1 MVGGFELLVLFFIAL
16 LLFGPKKIPE
26 IARTLGEAVREF
38 RKASMPPPPI
48 ASDKRK
54 DEELIFKVAKELG
67 ISVEGR
73 GVEEVARDIIE
84 TARRRQ
90 ELKEEQ
96 ELKEGVAASSHAKV
110 S

>member
-1 MVGGFELLVLFFIAL
+1 MLFFIAL

-38 RKASMPPPPI
+38 RKASSTLASPTSAPP
-48 ASDKRK
+48 SMSRRR

-67 ISVEGR
+67 INVEGR
-73 GVEEVARDIIE
+73 GVDEIARDIIE
-84 TARRRQ
+84 AARRRQ
-90 ELKEEQ
+90 ELKE
-96 ELKEGVAASSHAKV
+96 GVDASSH